1 MKNLAQNYDLT
12 NILKKEH
19 AGKWVA
25 LSSDRTKVLGYSDS
39 FKDLESE
46 VGKVGVIYMKAL
58 PKDVKFAF

>member
-12 NILKKEH
+12 AILKEEH

-25 LSSDRTKVLGYSDS
+25 LSSDRTRVLGFSES

-46 VGKVGVIYMKAL
+46 VGKTNVVYMKAL